1 MISIKYENLDDIIQ
15 ADTNPKDHDL
25 GVLYQSMK
33 RFGFTNPIIINE
45 STGKLLAGHGRL
57 QTIKMMRDNG
67 EKAPDRIEVEL
78 DTGDETIEYWHVP
91 VLYGVSI
98 DNLAEAQA
106 YLIADN
112 RLTELGGWK
121 PMDLMENLSEILEE
135 TGNLDGTGYDLDDV
149 ETILSDIER
158 DTFDVSDTMTEID
171 DETEVSIAVGRYKFK
186 VDAEDFYQW
195 EEMAQSTTNS
205 KDIVDIAEQ
214 VSEITHGVDG
224 IILDLPNHDLAINA
238 VVELLNP
245 GGRIACYC
253 PVTSQVERA
262 WQTCEDNGLV
272 VEWAGELMERKWGR
286 ASKGGIRP
294 VNGPFGHTA
303 FLLIAHK
310 R

>member
-57 QTIKMMRDNG
+57 QTLKMMRDNG

-149 ETILSDIER
+149 ETI
-158 DTFDVSDTMTEID
+158 
-171 DETEVSIAVGRYKFK
+171 
-186 VDAEDFYQW
+186 
-195 EEMAQSTTNS
+195 
-205 KDIVDIAEQ
+205 
-214 VSEITHGVDG
+214 
-224 IILDLPNHDLAINA
+224 
-238 VVELLNP
+238 
-245 GGRIACYC
+245 
-253 PVTSQVERA
+253 
-262 WQTCEDNGLV
+262 
-272 VEWAGELMERKWGR
+272 
-286 ASKGGIRP
+286 
-294 VNGPFGHTA
+294 
-303 FLLIAHK
+303 
-310 R
+310 